1 MATSRSEAEPIMT
14 QTRSSG
20 GGAADELR
28 AWWSAQVD
36 RIVELACDCAVG
48 GDARWDALLCE
59 LGIGALPPA
68 ERLAHVHAIQIRG
81 AVPIEVQWALE
92 RVGRQTAAA
101 ARKLQF
107 TPGVDEGDALDRLE
121 LDASRT
127 AEQQL
132 PKLLARVRGAA
143 STSSI
148 FARAS
153 ASTPRIAAT
162 AAGVGTLACAS
173 CGAPRRGH
181 TERSCS
187 HCGGAL

>member
-1 MATSRSEAEPIMT
+1 MQART
-14 QTRSSG
+14 SG

-28 AWWSAQVD
+28 AWWSAQVH
-36 RIVELACDCAVG
+36 RIVELASECAVG
-48 GDARWDALLCE
+48 GDAHWDALLCE
-59 LGIGALPPA
+59 LGIGALTPA
-68 ERLAHVHAIQIRG
+68 ERVAHVHAIQIRG

-92 RVGRQTAAA
+92 HVGRQTAAA
-101 ARKLQF
+101 ARRLQF

-127 AEQQL
+127 AEQHL
-132 PKLLARVRGAA
+132 PRVLARVRGAP

-148 FARAS
+148 FARAA
-153 ASTPRIAAT
+153 ASTPRMARA
-162 AAGVGTLACAS
+162 AAGLETLVCAS

-187 HCGGAL
+187 HCGGVL

>member
-1 MATSRSEAEPIMT
+1 MN
-14 QTRSSG
+14 QTRTSG

-28 AWWSAQVD
+28 AWWSAQVH
-36 RIVELACDCAVG
+36 RIGELASEGALG

-59 LGIGALPPA
+59 LGIDALPPA

-92 RVGRQTAAA
+92 HVGRQTAAA
-101 ARKLQF
+101 ARRLQF

-132 PKLLARVRGAA
+132 P
-143 STSSI
+143 
-148 FARAS
+148 
-153 ASTPRIAAT
+153 
-162 AAGVGTLACAS
+162 
-173 CGAPRRGH
+173 
-181 TERSCS
+181 
-187 HCGGAL
+187 